1 MPGGDI
7 VTRETISLVEFERYD
22 EGVKATIKRISAEN
36 TWLRHNYGEL
46 EQRVL
51 QLKKYVAALQATATK
66 ISQSLDITTS
76 KKTKTR
82 SSK

>member
-1 MPGGDI
+1 MSGGDI

-22 EGVKATIKRISAEN
+22 EGVKATIKRIQAEN
-36 TWLRHNYGEL
+36 TWLRHHYGEL

-51 QLKKYVAALQATATK
+51 QLKKDVAALQATATK
-66 ISQSLDITTS
+66 ISKSLVTTS

>member
-1 MPGGDI
+1 M
-7 VTRETISLVEFERYD
+7 TRETISLVEFERYD

-36 TWLRHNYGEL
+36 TGLRHHSGDWEHRL
-46 EQRVL
+46 L
-51 QLKKYVAALQATATK
+51 HLKKYFASSSATATK

>member
-1 MPGGDI
+1 MS
-7 VTRETISLVEFERYD
+7 RETISLVEFERYD
-22 EGVKATIKRISAEN
+22 EGVKATIKRINAEN
-36 TWLRHNYGEL
+36 TWLRHHYGEL

-51 QLKKYVAALQATATK
+51 QLKKDVAALQATATK
-66 ISQSLDITTS
+66 ISKSLDVTAS

>member
-1 MPGGDI
+1 M
-7 VTRETISLVEFERYD
+7 TRETISLVEFERYD

-51 QLKKYVAALQATATK
+51 QLKKDVAAPHRHKDQIAGYHHQQENQDKEQQTN
-66 ISQSLDITTS
+66 TS
-76 KKTKTR
+76 A
-82 SSK
+82 

>member
-1 MPGGDI
+1 M
-7 VTRETISLVEFERYD
+7 TRETISLVEFERYD

-36 TWLRHNYGEL
+36 TWLRHHYGEL

-51 QLKKYVAALQATATK
+51 QLKKDVAALQATATK
-66 ISQSLDITTS
+66 ISQSRDITSS

>member
-1 MPGGDI
+1 M
-7 VTRETISLVEFERYD
+7 TREAISLVEFERYD
-22 EGVKATIKRISAEN
+22 EGVKATIKRIQAEN
-36 TWLRHNYGEL
+36 TWLRHHYGEL

-51 QLKKYVAALQATATK
+51 QLKKDVAALQATATK
-66 ISQSLDITTS
+66 ISKSLDVTAS

>member
-7 VTRETISLVEFERYD
+7 VTRKTISLVEFDRYD
-22 EGVKATIKRISAEN
+22 EGVKATIKRIQAEN
-36 TWLRHNYGEL
+36 TWLRHHYGEL

-51 QLKKYVAALQATATK
+51 QLKKDVAALQATATK

>member
-1 MPGGDI
+1 M
-7 VTRETISLVEFERYD
+7 TRETISLVEFERYD

-51 QLKKYVAALQATATK
+51 QLKKDVAALQATATK
-66 ISQSLDITTS
+66 ISQSRDITSS